1 MASHKQN
8 DSSAGFQPVFK
19 SFATDAIHVG
29 SEPEQWNSM
38 AVVPPISLST
48 TFKQHEPG
56 KHAGFEY
63 SRSGN
68 PTRNCLER
76 AVAALD
82 GAQYCLAVA
91 SGLAATLTIT
101 HLFKAGDGILC
112 MNDVYGGTN
121 RYFRKIAAEVGLD
134 VSFADLTKL
143 EELKAALKPNTK
155 MVWIETPTNP
165 TMKVVDIQG
174 CADIVHEHN
183 KDTIVVVDNTFMSA
197 YFQRPLALGADICM
211 YSATKYMNG
220 HSDVVMGLISLNRE
234 DLYERLKFLQN
245 ALGAVPSPFDC
256 YMCNRG
262 LKTLHLRMKQH
273 FKNALAA
280 AQFLEAD
287 PRVDRVIFP
296 GLPSHPQY
304 ELTKRQCTGCPG
316 MITFYIKGK
325 LEHASTFLSSLKLFA
340 LAESL
345 GGYES
350 LAEHPAIMTH
360 ASVPENERKELGIS
374 DTLIRLSVGLEDEED
389 IIADLDQ
396 ALSAANDSSAGFQPA
411 FKSFATDAIH
421 VGSEP
426 EQWNSMAVVPPI
438 SLSTTFKQH
447 SPGKHAML
455 WIETPTNPTMKVV
468 DIQGCADIV
477 HEHNKDTIVVVDNT
491 FMSAYF
497 QKLSV
502 LLNNF
507 TIFLIPGI
515 APLALGADICMYS
528 ATKYMNGHTDVV
540 MGLISLNRGDLYER
554 LKFLQSELGA
564 VPSPFDCYMCNRG
577 LKTLHLRMKQH
588 FKNALAAAQFLE
600 ADPRVERVVFPGLPS
615 HPQYELTKRQC
626 TGCPGMITFYIKGKL
641 EHAST
646 FLSSLKVL

>member
-1 MASHKQN
+1 LDINILGYFFS
-8 DSSAGFQPVFK
+8 PLFK

-29 SEPEQWNSM
+29 SEPEQWNSR
-38 AVVPPISLST
+38 AVVPLISLST

-82 GAQYCLAVA
+82 GAQYCLALA

-121 RYFRKIAAEVGLD
+121 RYFRKIAAEVGFD
-134 VSFADLTKL
+134 VSFADLSKI
-143 EELKAALKPNTK
+143 EEIKAALKPNTK

-165 TMKVVDIQG
+165 TMKIVDIQG

-183 KDTIVVVDNTFMSA
+183 KDIIVVVDNTFMSA

-220 HSDVVMGLISLNRE
+220 HSDVVMGLISLNRD

-273 FKNALAA
+273 FKNAMAA

-296 GLPSHPQY
+296 GLPSHPQH

-325 LEHASTFLSSLKLFA
+325 LEHASTFLSNLKLFA

-350 LAEHPAIMTH
+350 LAEHPACMTH
-360 ASVPENERKELGIS
+360 ASVSEDERKVLGIS
-374 DTLIRLSVGLEDEED
+374 DTLVRLSVGLEDEED

-396 ALSAANDSSAGFQPA
+396 ALCIMCTHPDV
-411 FKSFATDAIH
+411 II
-421 VGSEP
+421 
-426 EQWNSMAVVPPI
+426 SM
-438 SLSTTFKQH
+438 LKTFK
-447 SPGKHAML
+447 
-455 WIETPTNPTMKVV
+455 
-468 DIQGCADIV
+468 
-477 HEHNKDTIVVVDNT
+477 
-491 FMSAYF
+491 
-497 QKLSV
+497 
-502 LLNNF
+502 
-507 TIFLIPGI
+507 
-515 APLALGADICMYS
+515 
-528 ATKYMNGHTDVV
+528 
-540 MGLISLNRGDLYER
+540 
-554 LKFLQSELGA
+554 
-564 VPSPFDCYMCNRG
+564 
-577 LKTLHLRMKQH
+577 
-588 FKNALAAAQFLE
+588 
-600 ADPRVERVVFPGLPS
+600 
-615 HPQYELTKRQC
+615 
-626 TGCPGMITFYIKGKL
+626 
-641 EHAST
+641 
-646 FLSSLKVL
+646 

>member
-1 MASHKQN
+1 YILKC
-8 DSSAGFQPVFK
+8 VF
-19 SFATDAIHVG
+19 FPLI
-29 SEPEQWNSM
+29 
-38 AVVPPISLST
+38 
-48 TFKQHEPG
+48 
-56 KHAGFEY
+56 GFEY

-82 GAQYCLAVA
+82 GAQYCMALA

-121 RYFRKIAAEVGLD
+121 RYFRKIAAEVGFD
-134 VSFADLTKL
+134 VSFADLSKIV
-143 EELKAALKPNTK
+143 EIKAALKPNTK

-174 CADIVHEHN
+174 CADIVHEYN
-183 KDTIVVVDNTFMSA
+183 KDIIVVVDNTFMSA

-220 HSDVVMGLISLNRE
+220 HSDVVMGLISLNRD

-245 ALGAVPSPFDC
+245 GLGAVPSPFDC

-273 FKNALAA
+273 FKNAMAA

-296 GLPSHPQY
+296 GLPSHPQH

-325 LEHASTFLSSLKLFA
+325 LEHASTFLSNLKLFA

-350 LAEHPAIMTH
+350 LAEHPASMTH
-360 ASVPENERKELGIS
+360 ASVSEDERKELGIS
-374 DTLIRLSVGLEDEED
+374 DMLVRLSVGLEDEED

-396 ALSAANDSSAGFQPA
+396 AL
-411 FKSFATDAIH
+411 
-421 VGSEP
+421 
-426 EQWNSMAVVPPI
+426 
-438 SLSTTFKQH
+438 
-447 SPGKHAML
+447 
-455 WIETPTNPTMKVV
+455 
-468 DIQGCADIV
+468 
-477 HEHNKDTIVVVDNT
+477 
-491 FMSAYF
+491 
-497 QKLSV
+497 
-502 LLNNF
+502 
-507 TIFLIPGI
+507 
-515 APLALGADICMYS
+515 
-528 ATKYMNGHTDVV
+528 
-540 MGLISLNRGDLYER
+540 
-554 LKFLQSELGA
+554 
-564 VPSPFDCYMCNRG
+564 
-577 LKTLHLRMKQH
+577 
-588 FKNALAAAQFLE
+588 AAAVSIPE
-600 ADPRVERVVFPGLPS
+600 NILP
-615 HPQYELTKRQC
+615 ENK
-626 TGCPGMITFYIKGKL
+626 
-641 EHAST
+641 
-646 FLSSLKVL
+646 

>member
-1 MASHKQN
+1 MASHAQN
-8 DSSAGFQPVFK
+8 DISAGFLHEYK
-19 SFATDAIHVG
+19 SFATDAVHAG
-29 SEPEQWNSM
+29 SEPEQWNSL

-48 TFKQHEPG
+48 TFKQHAPG

-91 SGLAATLTIT
+91 SGLAATMTIT

-121 RYFRKIAAEVGLD
+121 RYFKKIVAEVGLD
-134 VSFADLTKL
+134 VSFADFTKL
-143 EELKAALKPNTK
+143 EVLKAALKPNTK

-165 TMKVVDIQG
+165 TMKVVDIQA
-174 CADIVHEHN
+174 CSDIVHEHN
-183 KDTIVVVDNTFMSA
+183 KDTVVVVDNTFMSA

-220 HSDVVMGLISLNRE
+220 HSDVVMGLISVSRD

-273 FKNALAA
+273 FKNAMAA
-280 AQFLEAD
+280 AKFLEAD
-287 PRVDRVIFP
+287 PRVDKVIFP
-296 GLPSHPQY
+296 GLPSHPQH
-304 ELTKRQCTGCPG
+304 ELTKRQSTGCPG

-325 LEHASTFLSSLKLFA
+325 LEHASTFLSNLKLFA

-360 ASVPENERKELGIS
+360 ASVCEEERKELGIN

-396 ALSAANDSSAGFQPA
+396 ALNAARP
-411 FKSFATDAIH
+411 
-421 VGSEP
+421 
-426 EQWNSMAVVPPI
+426 
-438 SLSTTFKQH
+438 
-447 SPGKHAML
+447 
-455 WIETPTNPTMKVV
+455 
-468 DIQGCADIV
+468 
-477 HEHNKDTIVVVDNT
+477 
-491 FMSAYF
+491 
-497 QKLSV
+497 
-502 LLNNF
+502 
-507 TIFLIPGI
+507 
-515 APLALGADICMYS
+515 
-528 ATKYMNGHTDVV
+528 
-540 MGLISLNRGDLYER
+540 
-554 LKFLQSELGA
+554 
-564 VPSPFDCYMCNRG
+564 
-577 LKTLHLRMKQH
+577 
-588 FKNALAAAQFLE
+588 
-600 ADPRVERVVFPGLPS
+600 
-615 HPQYELTKRQC
+615 
-626 TGCPGMITFYIKGKL
+626 
-641 EHAST
+641 
-646 FLSSLKVL
+646 